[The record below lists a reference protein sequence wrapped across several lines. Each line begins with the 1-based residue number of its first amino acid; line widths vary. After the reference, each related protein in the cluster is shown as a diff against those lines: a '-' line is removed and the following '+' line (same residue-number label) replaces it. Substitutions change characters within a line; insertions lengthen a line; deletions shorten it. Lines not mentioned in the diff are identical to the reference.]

1 MSVRPLTSSQT
12 VGPFFHDCLF
22 RADARRTVLCDASVE
37 GARIRVEG
45 RVTDGDGAP
54 VPDAMLEIWQA
65 NAHGRYNHAADQRDA
80 PLDVSFSGFGRVDT
94 DDDGRFAFTTVKPGV
109 VPFDADRGQAPHLSI
124 VVLGRGLN
132 NHLYT
137 RVYFDDEAANATDPV
152 LAHVPAER
160 RATLIA
166 RRVGNAGVG
175 ESAYRFNVVLQGA
188 NETVFFDFRT
198 PGRS

>member
-1 MSVRPLTSSQT
+1 VSARSLTSSQT

-22 RADARRTVLCDASVE
+22 REDARRSVLCDASVE
-37 GARIRVEG
+37 GTRIHVEG

-65 NAHGRYNHAADQRDA
+65 NARGRYHHPADRRDV
-80 PLDVSFSGFGRVDT
+80 PLDDSFSGFGRVDT
-94 DDDGRFAFTTVKPGV
+94 NDDGRFAFTTVKPGV

-124 VVLGRGLN
+124 AILGRGLN

-137 RVYFDDEAANATDPV
+137 RVYFDDEPANAADPV
-152 LAHVPAER
+152 LARVPAER

-166 RRVGNAGVG
+166 RRVGDAGEG
-175 ESAYRFNVVLQGA
+175 ESTYRFNVVLQGA

-198 PGRS
+198 PGR